1 MPLVSL
7 WLPGLLVHQFLLL
20 VLPELRYDPGLLALP
35 ELLLLLL
42 EHLWHLVYL
51 WHLVLRYS
59 PWEDPALL
67 WLLVRQRRLVL
78 LNSPERHFVLQ
89 WLPELLLLPVLRYSP
104 GVPLELLELL

>member
-1 MPLVSL
+1 MSL

-20 VLPELRYDPGLLALP
+20 VLPELQHDPGLLVLP

-42 EHLWHLVYL
+42 EPQWHLVCL

-67 WLLVRQRRLVL
+67 WLLVLQLLLVPL
-78 LNSPERHFVLQ
+78 DYLEQHYLLQ
-89 WLPELLLLPVLRYSP
+89 WLPELLLLLELRCFP

>member
-1 MPLVSL
+1 MSL
-7 WLPGLLVHQFLLL
+7 WLPVLLVHQFLLL

-35 ELLLLLL
+35 GLLLPLL

-89 WLPELLLLPVLRYSP
+89 WLPELLLLPVHRYSP
-104 GVPLELLELL
+104 EVPLELLELL